1 MVALLFVMLWGPPK
15 FRERDIM
22 SILDQP
28 IDLANGIEVAVW
40 VLGGIAM
47 LWMLCRRMVLKL
59 EPKLSLFLPRSMRLF
74 LIYGIIA
81 GFSTLYSLY
90 PPYTAYRAYQLIV
103 AILFVTCL
111 FAGRAGRID
120 ARDALKVLYIYAG
133 VNIILQMIM
142 YFVDPSLVGS
152 SFGSDYRL
160 HGGPLSDYGI
170 SAMLLGVFFLSNA
183 LNLRKMEQRALNWL
197 LYAASWYFLLLSKTR
212 ATMFSGI
219 AIFAAIVL
227 LTKGF
232 SIRTFLIVAIP
243 IATLVFYDLGTVVR
257 DTLLRH
263 REGIETLSGR
273 LLAWEILTDAFY
285 KSPWIGYGY
294 SAATRVIL
302 SPFRGVIGSAHNAFM
317 ESAIGMGIMG
327 LVPLTLSLLFA
338 WKECISVI
346 VSFRNEARKYKHEY
360 RLCVQFAAVLVS
372 VTFMGLTSGGIGGN
386 ASGAVMMFL
395 LVVGGVHSLVLDRRG
410 RLKGNV
416 ELRKLKLI

>member
-15 FRERDIM
+15 FRERDVM
-22 SILDQP
+22 SVVYGA
-28 IDLANGIEVAVW
+28 IDFATAIEAAVW

-47 LWMLCRRMVLKL
+47 LWMLCRRVVSKLK
-59 EPKLSLFLPRSMRLF
+59 PKLPLFFPGSLRLF
-74 LIYGIIA
+74 LIYGIFA

-103 AILFVTCL
+103 AILFVSCL

-142 YFVDPSLVGS
+142 YVVDPSLVGS
-152 SFGSDYRL
+152 SFGSDYRV
-160 HGGPLSDYGI
+160 HGGALSDYGI

-183 LNLRKMEQRALNWL
+183 LSLRKMEQRALNWL

-212 ATMFSGI
+212 TTMFSGI
-219 AIFAAIVL
+219 AIFATIVL
-227 LTKGF
+227 LTNVF
-232 SIRTFLIVAIP
+232 SIRSFLIVAIP
-243 IATLVFYDLGTVVR
+243 TATLVFYDLGTVVR
-257 DTLLRH
+257 DTLLRDS
-263 REGIETLSGR
+263 EGIKTLSGR
-273 LLAWEILTDAFY
+273 VLAWEIVADAFY

-294 SAATRVIL
+294 SVAARVIL
-302 SPFRGVIGSAHNAFM
+302 SPFRGVIGSTHNAFM
-317 ESAIGMGIMG
+317 ESAIGVGIMG

-346 VSFRNEARKYKHEY
+346 GSFRNERGKYEHEY

-372 VTFMGLTSGGIGGN
+372 VTLMGLTSGGIGGN
-386 ASGAVMMFL
+386 ASGVVMMFL
-395 LVVGGVHSLVLDRRG
+395 LVVGGVHSLVLDGRG
-410 RLKGNV
+410 KLKGNV
-416 ELRKLKLI
+416 EFRRMNLI